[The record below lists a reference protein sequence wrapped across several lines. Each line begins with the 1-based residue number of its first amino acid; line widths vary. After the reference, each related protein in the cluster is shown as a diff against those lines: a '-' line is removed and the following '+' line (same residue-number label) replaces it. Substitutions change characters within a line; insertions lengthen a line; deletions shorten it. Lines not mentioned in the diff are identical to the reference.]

1 MKRIYKKPTMKSVD
15 LITAEVLMNGSGEQR
30 LEINDQTTISGSDFL
45 GNEEGAHDIWGNEN
59 NGIW

>member
-15 LITAEVLMNGSGEQR
+15 LITAEVLMNGSDKPSLG
-30 LEINDQTTISGSDFL
+30 IDDNTTINGSEFL
-45 GNEEGAHDIWGNEN
+45 SNQEGKNDIWGNEN